1 MLLKALILL
10 SRRRSKSL
18 WGPQLGEKPGDEVDL
33 RGGGGGPGVTLEK
46 GDYVKSAVQ
55 YISVHYRLS
64 YTE

>member
-33 RGGGGGPGVTLEK
+33 RGGGGGDQG
-46 GDYVKSAVQ
+46 
-55 YISVHYRLS
+55 
-64 YTE
+64 

>member
-18 WGPQLGEKPGDEVDL
+18 WGPQPGEKPGDEVDW
-33 RGGGGGPGVTLEK
+33 GGGPGVTVEK
-46 GDYVKSAVQ
+46 GVYVKSVVQ